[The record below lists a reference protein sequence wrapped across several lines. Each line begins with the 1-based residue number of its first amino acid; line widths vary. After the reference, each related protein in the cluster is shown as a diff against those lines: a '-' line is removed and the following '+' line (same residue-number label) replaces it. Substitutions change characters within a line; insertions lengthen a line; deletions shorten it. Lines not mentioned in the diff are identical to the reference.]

1 MINIENN
8 EQKCMIQEPSITEI
22 RRQKRQLI
30 EVGAAINDLL
40 PEPSHEDWSC
50 WIAAGRQAEE
60 RLTSLANATP
70 LCG

>member
-1 MINIENN
+1 MIH
-8 EQKCMIQEPSITEI
+8 EPSITEI

-50 WIAAGRQAEE
+50 WCAAGRQAEE
-60 RLTSLANATP
+60 RLTSLENGQP
-70 LCG
+70 FDG

>member
-1 MINIENN
+1 
-8 EQKCMIQEPSITEI
+8 MIQEPSITEI

-40 PEPSHEDWSC
+40 PEPRHEDWSC

-60 RLTSLANATP
+60 CLTSLENAQP
-70 LCG
+70 FDG